1 MMASWPW
8 ERPHEQLEALERA
21 EIRLLRHIIENQRGL
36 GRMLVALAQH
46 QEMDT
51 MALIDDIAAA
61 AEATGVAATAAANR
75 VIDTINENNALLA
88 GLQAHNVEDDAAI
101 AALEAEIAAGTVT
114 PEAAQ
119 AVLDILDST
128 KATLDSIDAT
138 PVEPI
143 PTV

>member
-1 MMASWPW
+1 MASWPW

-61 AEATGVAATAAANR
+61 AEATGVAATAAAMRFPATMRWSNWL
-75 VIDTINENNALLA
+75 TT
-88 GLQAHNVEDDAAI
+88 LQ
-101 AALEAEIAAGTVT
+101 
-114 PEAAQ
+114 
-119 AVLDILDST
+119 S
-128 KATLDSIDAT
+128 SSMR
-138 PVEPI
+138 
-143 PTV
+143 